1 MRMDDRELMKV
12 WKERS
17 AYEPGQ
23 IVTDDKIDHIEKAI
37 GFRLPHIYKQLM
49 KLQNGGEM
57 VIPIYPDD
65 ELPFV
70 IQYLQ
75 ELELDKGVGLSTIFV
90 EELHLPKDLVLIT
103 GDMYNWLAL
112 DYRVEFKEEPSVVFL
127 YEGEDSNWKEIL
139 VAETF
144 EELITD
150 LLLEIKS

>member
-1 MRMDDRELMKV
+1 MEQQIKIACGEKLTYGQKDISKEGHAIEARIYAEDPVTFFPSPGTITVLLMRMDDRELMKV

-70 IQYLQ
+70 IFIRPYS
-75 ELELDKGVGLSTIFV
+75 KN
-90 EELHLPKDLVLIT
+90 KCR
-103 GDMYNWLAL
+103 Y
-112 DYRVEFKEEPSVVFL
+112 
-127 YEGEDSNWKEIL
+127 
-139 VAETF
+139 
-144 EELITD
+144 
-150 LLLEIKS
+150 